1 LRQVETWTDA
11 LPTALRQAIL
21 KGTAPGRSIDVL
33 VTAVR
38 MSDELASYLA
48 TLIGYEGALA
58 LVRRSLALTRR
69 EQGWLADALVGVAT
83 PSLSDARVVAA
94 AELESAERVQETSVT
109 LLTHLV
115 NLLVGFIGERLT
127 LQVLRQIWPEVAS
140 TLVKNKELP

>member
-1 LRQVETWTDA
+1 MRQVETWTDA

-21 KGTAPGRSIDVL
+21 NGTAPGRSADVL
-33 VTAVR
+33 VTVVR
-38 MSDELASYLA
+38 MTDELASYLA
-48 TLIGYEGALA
+48 TLIGQEGALA

-69 EQGWLADALVGVAT
+69 EHGWLADALVGVAT
-83 PSLSDARVVAA
+83 PALSDARVVAA
-94 AELESAERVQETSVT
+94 AELESTDQVKQTTVAFLV
-109 LLTHLV
+109 HLV